1 MQNTEEGM
9 DLPQSVFSF
18 MFIVLMIFIS
28 FWVLR
33 PFLLSFLW
41 ASMIVIA
48 TWPLM
53 LKIQNI
59 LIGKRFLAVGFM
71 TIGLLLLFFIP
82 VICIVNSLI
91 DSSIPFVNCFI
102 SGNFSFPN
110 LVWLQDLPIVG
121 KKLFFS
127 YQKILNG
134 GGGLLI
140 SQVQPYI
147 GKTTY
152 FFVARA
158 EGIGH
163 FIIQLIFTVM
173 FSAFLYWKG
182 EKLAHV
188 LRYFA
193 FRLADQSGDA
203 VVLLAGQ
210 AVRSVA
216 LGVVVTAFIQG
227 MLAGMG
233 LVISGIPYS
242 ALLMLLMFLLCLVQ
256 LGPLPVLIPAIIWL
270 FWKNDVTL
278 GTILL
283 IWSFFLFILDNILRP
298 MIIRTGADLPTILI
312 LSGVVGGL
320 LAFGMIGLFIGPVVL
335 LISYRLITNWMN
347 ETSYSG
353 SISKKVIYQLKKN
366 IYKKNM

>member
-9 DLPQSVFSF
+9 DSPKSVFSL
-18 MFIVLMIFIS
+18 MFIGLMILVS

-53 LKIQNI
+53 LKIQE
-59 LIGKRFLAVGFM
+59 LVAGRRFFAVSTM
-71 TIGLLLLFFIP
+71 IIGLLLLFFVP
-82 VICIVNSLI
+82 LTCIINSLI
-91 DSSIPFVNCFI
+91 NGSIPFINCFI
-102 SGNFSFPN
+102 SGNFDFPN
-110 LVWLQDLPIVG
+110 LIWLQDIPIIG
-121 KKLFFS
+121 KKMFFT
-127 YQKILNG
+127 YHKLLKG

-152 FFVARA
+152 FFVTQA
-158 EGIGH
+158 ENVGH
-163 FIIQLIFTVM
+163 CIIHFIFTVV
-173 FSAFLYWKG
+173 FSTFLYWKG
-182 EKLAHV
+182 EKIAHII
-188 LRYFA
+188 RYFA

-210 AVRSVA
+210 AVRAVA

-227 MLAGMG
+227 MLAGVG
-233 LVISGIPYS
+233 LIISGIPYS
-242 ALLMLLMFLLCLVQ
+242 ALLMLLIFLLCLIQ
-256 LGPLPVLIPAIIWL
+256 LGPLPVLVPAIIWL
-270 FWKNDVTL
+270 FWRNNVTW

-283 IWSFFLFILDNILRP
+283 FWSFFLFVLDNILRP
-298 MIIRTGADLPTILI
+298 MLIRIGADLPTILI

-320 LAFGMIGLFIGPVVL
+320 LAFGTIGIFVGPVVL
-335 LISYRLITNWMN
+335 LISYRLITSWMN

-366 IYKKNM
+366 VYKKNI